1 VPAGQAERHE
11 GQAVSTAFV
20 PYTESVAAAEKV
32 PELHGVHTR
41 SLMPPAGAE

>member
-1 VPAGQAERHE
+1 VPAGQVERHE

-20 PYTESVAAAEKV
+20 PYTEPVAEAEKV

-41 SLMPPAGAE
+41 SAVLLAGAE